1 MLGFLGKD
9 LQMPKRAPGT
19 SRYPIPVAFNAFG
32 AITVPG
38 IMLLSLAV
46 LSHADNAWAQ
56 GSALVAFCVFGH
68 SLFSLIHEAEHD
80 KLLPG
85 RRANALAGAWLSA
98 FFPASFTILRAAHLA
113 HHARNRSEEELI
125 DYYRPEESRLLK
137 TVQYYGLLAGSLWL
151 GTAVLSVLV
160 SFLPARLLPEPTKG
174 EGDADLRSYV
184 SFVSRA
190 DAWRVRCETAFTIV
204 TWLSIAWLLNLGV
217 QALVAYV
224 VFGFIWSTQQFIYHV
239 RTPLHLVEGSRDLHM
254 SPVFAFLFLNM
265 NYHLAHHR
273 YPRAPWNALPRL
285 ADSQPTASY
294 LATWARSLLPPRPI
308 ACAWPQ
314 QFIAK
319 GPLPERDGSE
329 HGLASTRR

>member
-1 MLGFLGKD
+1 
-9 LQMPKRAPGT
+9 
-19 SRYPIPVAFNAFG
+19 
-32 AITVPG
+32 
-38 IMLLSLAV
+38 MLLALV
-46 LSHADNAWAQ
+46 ILTHAHAAWARMT
-56 GSALVAFCVFGH
+56 ALVVFCVLGH

-113 HHARNRSEEELI
+113 HHARNRTDEELI
-125 DYYRPEESRLLK
+125 DYYRPEESRFLK
-137 TVQYYGLLAGSLWL
+137 TAKYYGLLAGTLWL
-151 GTAVLSVLV
+151 GTAVLSVLMCFIP
-160 SFLPARLLPEPTKG
+160 SRFLPEPSSG

-190 DAWRVRCETAFTIV
+190 DAWRIRCETAFTIV
-204 TWLSIAWLLNLGV
+204 LWLSIAWLLSLGIE
-217 QALVAYV
+217 ALIAYLL
-224 VFGFIWSTQQFIYHV
+224 FGFIWSTQQFIYHV

-254 SPVFAFLFLNM
+254 SPVFAFLLLNM
-265 NYHLAHHR
+265 NYHLTHHR
-273 YPRAPWNALPRL
+273 HPRVPWNALPGL
-285 ADSQPTASY
+285 ADSKPTASY

-308 ACAWPQ
+308 ACAWPR
-314 QFIAK
+314 QFMAK